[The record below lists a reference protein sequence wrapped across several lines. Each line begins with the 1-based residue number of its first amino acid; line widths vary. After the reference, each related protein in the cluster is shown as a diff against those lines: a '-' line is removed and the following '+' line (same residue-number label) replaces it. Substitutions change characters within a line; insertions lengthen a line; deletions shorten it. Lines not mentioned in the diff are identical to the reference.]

1 MITLREY
8 QKECVDLIDSKQSGR
23 YLIQMATGLGKT
35 ATFTHINRKGRV
47 LVLAHREELI
57 TQPIKYYDCPVGIEM
72 ASNTSN
78 DEDVVIASVQS
89 LAHRLQKFKKDEFD
103 TIIIDEAH
111 HAAATTYMRIL
122 DYFEPRLV
130 LGFTATPNRGDKQRL
145 DHIFQEIIFQRDLRW
160 AIENG
165 YLTDIYCLRVNVG
178 YDISK
183 VARRM
188 GDFAVGE
195 LEEAMNQEAAN
206 KILKILEEPWDKT
219 LFILV
224 SEHPEQLL
232 ATITSRTQEVSVGR
246 IEIPALVAMARAAG
260 KGEDEAL
267 NMARLAGGSVLELRE
282 LINGATDEARAQ
294 SFELF
299 TRLMRLA
306 YNDKHLELFEWAD
319 DISALT
325 REGQRQFFLHS
336 VRLLREAYMIH
347 AGLASISYLWGEE
360 LKFCRNFAPYIGN
373 QNIEILVEEIE
384 RAMLQIQQ
392 NGSPRIVF
400 THFALAVSKQINR
413 L

>member
-1 MITLREY
+1 MKFSDIIGHETLKARLRAQIDAGRVSHAQLFTGDAGYGSLPLAVAYVQYLFCKNRHDGDSCGVCPSCQQIEALAHPDLHMVYPVNKRE
-8 QKECVDLIDSKQSGR
+8 KKSGEVIISDMFIKQWRELWQSNKGVFSTEEW
-23 YLIQMATGLGKT
+23 YSMLDLGKT
-35 ATFTHINRKGRV
+35 MKG
-47 LVLAHREELI
+47 LI
-57 TQPIKYYDCPVGIEM
+57 SAKE
-72 ASNTSN
+72 S
-78 DEDVVIASVQS
+78 E
-89 LAHRLQKFKKDEFD
+89 
-103 TIIIDEAH
+103 
-111 HAAATTYMRIL
+111 
-122 DYFEPRLV
+122 
-130 LGFTATPNRGDKQRL
+130 
-145 DHIFQEIIFQRDLRW
+145 EIIRKLQFKSFSSDYKAMIIWLP
-160 AIENG
+160 
-165 YLTDIYCLRVNVG
+165 
-178 YDISK
+178 
-183 VARRM
+183 
-188 GDFAVGE
+188 
-195 LEEAMNQEAAN
+195 EAMNQEAAN

-246 IEIPALVAMARAAG
+246 IEIPALVGVARGAG

-267 NMARLAGGSVLELRE
+267 NMARLAGGSILELRE

-336 VRLLREAYMIH
+336 VRLLREAYMLH
-347 AGLASISYLWGEE
+347 AGLGSISYLWGEE